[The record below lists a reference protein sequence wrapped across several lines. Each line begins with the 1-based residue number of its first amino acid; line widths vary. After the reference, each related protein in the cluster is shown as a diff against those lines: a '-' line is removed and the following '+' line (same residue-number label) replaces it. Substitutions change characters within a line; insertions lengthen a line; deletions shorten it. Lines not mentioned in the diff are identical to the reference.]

1 MTVSVDI
8 AFDAAAGV
16 YIATS
21 EQLPGLAVEAPN
33 LDDLHVEIDAAIED
47 LTEPRPAH

>member
-8 AFDAAAGV
+8 AFDAAVGV

-21 EQLPGLAVEAPN
+21 EQLPGLAVEAAT
-33 LDDLHVEIDAAIED
+33 LDELYAEIDAAIED
-47 LTEPRPAH
+47 LTEPQPTR